1 MNLAIIQVENFG
13 KVKIIKIKGEFFLQF
28 VRPVEDAWNSLIME
42 GAEVIAID
50 CGELVFLDSS
60 AIGTLVKLL
69 NYANSHNIKLIFFD
83 LGDAIIRIFN
93 KARLNKIFTILSRED
108 FEKAYLSASG

>member
-1 MNLAIIQVENFG
+1 MAVIDVEDRG

-28 VRPVEDAWNSLIME
+28 IRSVEEAWNGLVAT
-42 GAEVIAID
+42 GAECIAID

-69 NYANSHNIKLIFFD
+69 NYANTHNIKLIFFD
-83 LGDAIIRIFN
+83 LNEPIIRIFS
-93 KARLNKIFTILSRED
+93 KAKLNKIFTILTRDD
-108 FEKAYLSASG
+108 FEKLYI

>member
-1 MNLAIIQVENFG
+1 VAIIHVDDLG
-13 KVKIIKIKGEFFLQF
+13 KVKIIKIQGEFFLQF
-28 VRPVEDAWNSLIME
+28 VRPVEEAWNSLITK

-69 NYANSHNIKLIFFD
+69 NYANTHNIKLIFFD
-83 LGDAIIRIFN
+83 LSDSIVRIFN
-93 KARLNKIFTILSRED
+93 KAKLNKIFTILTRD
-108 FEKAYLSASG
+108 AFEKSYLSSPE